1 MSSFTSLLSPKKLLN
16 KSKGSTEK
24 SFTTNNSK
32 QEEQLLNEKTMRN
45 SSAVGAASPS
55 SAPSAQYSGSIVSPQ
70 YTSNAP
76 KSPLQENPR
85 RVPLPQI
92 DTTGNNTQHT
102 HPSSAALPRIRSPLS
117 QLANFD
123 SFNLNQSN
131 YDYSAPRTN
140 PQQKP
145 PIFALPNSSDNSSSS
160 ADSVSQN
167 KLLPSKISNTAHTSD
182 ASSLYND
189 QYSLNSPI
197 QSQSPF
203 AGPASPRVRHLS
215 KLSDAFS
222 ETTNLPRRTLSE
234 KARQTPSSFVRQSR
248 VFSNDLSDIDSH
260 LLNSLTGQSLLLQN
274 KQQTE
279 NLSPEFRPV
288 VNLLN
293 AQRLRTY
300 CVGSFQIPARVGHEQ
315 AWFEVDAKLTGN
327 ELTIWRPLDDEY
339 TMEDGNDEFKP
350 KYINLIDFRVE
361 FLGDL
366 QLRISQDYRED
377 SSVVIKFHNELDFN
391 KWISAIMLSKFEYT
405 KLNEA
410 FTAVLLS
417 SKGSKLLDIHV
428 LLTHKK
434 RFIEHEW
441 CNIRLP
447 EISTKWIKV
456 FMVILPSDKHHL
468 GRIEIYPLDKKMQ
481 KKHLIAYISDLTSL
495 FNVYPE
501 QSNMIDFNS
510 IMSASGLIHVN
521 KQYEYLFPY
530 NHHEDQHLSPRKLIA
545 KNHESLSRSGSNK
558 SLASLTDNNNNHTAT
573 SNSLQIPSTPKFNGD
588 SRSRS
593 DSLNSAT
600 SFFANSPSMT
610 ATPLTRDRSISNASN
625 SDKSSKKFM
634 SKKSHTEFDLNRTN
648 SSFFKKHADDFALT
662 STMYIMPIPHP
673 GVNAVETM
681 VRNFIPII
689 DSFKLYGRPRHL
701 ASEKSNPDSMLF
713 GLPSLP
719 HYQYL
724 STRDAQDAFA
734 EYFRLNMNQFE
745 MEDILRNKIVALMQ
759 AGGHHGKGYRGHGD
773 ISKLYEGLDLNFDE
787 MTSPVL
793 SGVDSSINGG
803 EKGEGEDVL
812 LLNLEN
818 PMNLESPRVTSP
830 LSV

>member
-1 MSSFTSLLSPKKLLN
+1 MSFSSLLSPKKLLN
-16 KSKGSTEK
+16 KTKGSSEK
-24 SFTTNNSK
+24 SFTTNENN
-32 QEEQLLNEKTMRN
+32 QEEQPLNNRKSRPTPHG
-45 SSAVGAASPS
+45 STTTTT
-55 SAPSAQYSGSIVSPQ
+55 SAPSVQYSGNIVSPQ
-70 YTSNAP
+70 YNAP
-76 KSPLQENPR
+76 ASPVQNSN
-85 RVPLPQI
+85 RVPPPQI
-92 DTTGNNTQHT
+92 DTSGTTTYTQ
-102 HPSSAALPRIRSPLS
+102 PSPAALPRIRSPLS
-117 QLANFD
+117 QLANFGD
-123 SFNLNQSN
+123 FAQELNQPNYNYQYNNSSN
-131 YDYSAPRTN
+131 KNA
-140 PQQKP
+140 Q
-145 PIFALPNSSDNSSSS
+145 PIFALANSDNSSSS
-160 ADSVSQN
+160 ADSASQN
-167 KLLPSKISNTAHTSD
+167 KLLPSKMSGPHIQTSEV
-182 ASSLYND
+182 SSMYD
-189 QYSLNSPI
+189 QYSLNSPSY
-197 QSQSPF
+197 SQFP
-203 AGPASPRVRHLS
+203 GQTSPRVRHLS

-222 ETTNLPRRTLSE
+222 DTTSLPRRTLSE
-234 KARQTPSSFVRQSR
+234 KARKTPSSFVRQSR
-248 VFSNDLSDIDSH
+248 LFSNDLSDIDSH

-274 KQQTE
+274 RLQTE
-279 NLSPEFRPV
+279 NLSPEFRPI

-293 AQRLRTY
+293 AQRLRSY
-300 CVGSFQIPARVGHEQ
+300 CVGSFQIPARMGNEQ

-327 ELTIWRPLDDEY
+327 ELAIWRPLNDEY

-377 SSVVIKFHNELDFN
+377 SSVLIRFHNELDFN

-434 RFIEHEW
+434 RFVEYEW

-456 FMVILPSDKHHL
+456 YMVILPSDKHHL
-468 GRIEIYPLDKKMQ
+468 GRIEIYPLDKKVQ

-530 NHHEDQHLSPRKLIA
+530 NNHEDKHLSPRKLIA
-545 KNHESLSRSGSNK
+545 KNHASISRSGSNK
-558 SLASLTDNNNNHTAT
+558 SLASLTDNNNAN
-573 SNSLQIPSTPKFNGD
+573 NLQIPSTPKLNGD

-593 DSLNSAT
+593 DSLNST
-600 SFFANSPSMT
+600 NSFFANSPSN
-610 ATPLTRDRSISNASN
+610 ATPLTRDRSTSNASN
-625 SDKSSKKFM
+625 SDKIKRLKSKG
-634 SKKSHTEFDLNRTN
+634 KSNTEFDLNRTN
-648 SSFFKKHADDFALT
+648 SSFFKKHAEDFALT
-662 STMYIMPIPHP
+662 NTMYIMPIPHP

-701 ASEKSNPDSMLF
+701 ASEKNNPDSMLF

-745 MEDILRNKIVALMQ
+745 MEDILRDKIVALMQ
-759 AGGHHGKGYRGHGD
+759 MGGHHGKGYRGHGD
-773 ISKLYEGLDLNFDE
+773 ISKLYEGLDLNFE
-787 MTSPVL
+787 ELTSPVL
-793 SGVDSSINGG
+793 SGVASLNS
-803 EKGEGEDVL
+803 GEDNL
-812 LLNLEN
+812 QLNLGE
-818 PMNLESPRVTSP
+818 PINLESPRITNP